1 MPIVSMFFGIIIRMF
16 FNEHNPPHFHAEY
29 QGNKAV
35 FDFRGNIVR
44 GDLRSVTATR
54 LVREWVDLH
63 AADLI
68 ADWELAREGKE
79 LKKISPLS

>member
-35 FDFRGNIVR
+35 FDFRGNIVK

-54 LVREWVDLH
+54 LVREWVDLY
-63 AADLI
+63 ASDLI
-68 ADWELAREGKE
+68 EDWELAREGKE
-79 LKKISPLS
+79 LKKITPLS

>member
-44 GDLRSVTATR
+44 GDLRSVTATK
-54 LVREWVDLH
+54 LVREWVDLY

-68 ADWELAREGKE
+68 EDWELAREGKE
-79 LKKISPLS
+79 LKKITPLS